1 MIWLAMDTSTTT
13 LTVALMDGTT
23 LLAEHSDRA
32 ERNHSIRLVPAIED
46 LLRTANVSK
55 QELSAIAVGHGPGSY
70 TGVRIAA
77 TVAKT
82 FAWSLGIPLVGVSS
96 LAALALSAAL
106 ESSDEHADWYVP
118 VMDARRG
125 QAYTGLYERVTTA
138 DGITLMKELEADA
151 NRLAEPWFQA
161 IQTDKTWCVVGETD
175 AFGKALQETKAANHY
190 VEMRAYA
197 VGLLAI
203 DRFNR
208 GEQDDVHTFVPN
220 YTQLAEAEVKW
231 LANQQ
236 G

>member
-13 LTVALMDGTT
+13 LTVAVLRDGE

-32 ERNHSIRLVPAIED
+32 ERNHSIRLVPAIEEI
-46 LLRTANVSK
+46 LREAGVTK
-55 QELSAIAVGHGPGSY
+55 QQLNGIAVGHGPGSY

-96 LAALALSAAL
+96 LAALALTAVLEDGTDAADL
-106 ESSDEHADWYVP
+106 YVP

-125 QAYTGLYERVTTA
+125 QAYTGLYGRVALANGQQSMT
-138 DGITLMKELEADA
+138 ELESDA
-151 NRLAEPWFQA
+151 NRLAEPWFA
-161 IQTDKTWCVVGETD
+161 AMQTAKTWKVVGETD
-175 AFGKALQETKAANHY
+175 AFTSALQPTNAESKY

-197 VGLLAI
+197 IGLLGQE
-203 DRFNR
+203 RFGK
-208 GEQDDVHTFVPN
+208 GEQEDVHHFVPN
-220 YTQLAEAEVKW
+220 YTQLAEAEVNW
-231 LANQQ
+231 LAKQQ